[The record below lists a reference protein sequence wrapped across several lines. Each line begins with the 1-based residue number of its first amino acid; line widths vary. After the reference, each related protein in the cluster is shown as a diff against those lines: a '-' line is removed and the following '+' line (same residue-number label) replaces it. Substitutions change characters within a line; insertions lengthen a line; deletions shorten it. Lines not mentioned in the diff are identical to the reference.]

1 MNPACFPTRYAYH
14 VPVHPGG
21 TRKEAISGT
30 TFHTSG
36 EKPAK
41 PASHE
46 MTVPTPESFQNRIL
60 SFYHSHR
67 RDLPWRD
74 TTDPYRILVSEIM
87 LQQTQVDRV
96 KEKYTRFTARFPD
109 IESLAE
115 ATIEEVLREWQG
127 LGYNRRA
134 LALKKAAGEIVER
147 FGGVLPD
154 DEKSLR
160 SLPGIGP
167 YTAAAILAFAFNRP
181 AVMIE
186 TNIRRV
192 FIHCFFKDRTGVTD
206 REILP
211 LIEETLGRENPREW
225 YNALMDYGWYL
236 GSAIGN
242 PNRRSRHYQRQA
254 PFEGSNRQ
262 IRGKILRLLVGGG
275 DSVIEDLCMTLDLPA
290 SAVSPVLIQLEDEG
304 FIAREGNRVRIA

>member
-1 MNPACFPTRYAYH
+1 M
-14 VPVHPGG
+14 
-21 TRKEAISGT
+21 T
-30 TFHTSG
+30 TSEEFRL
-36 EKPAK
+36 K
-41 PASHE
+41 
-46 MTVPTPESFQNRIL
+46 VY
-60 SFYHSHR
+60 SFYSTHR
-67 RDLPWRD
+67 RDLPWRN

-96 KEKYTRFTARFPD
+96 REKYTGFLSRFPD
-109 IESLAE
+109 IESLAG
-115 ATIEEVLREWQG
+115 ASTEEVLAEWQG

-134 LALKKAAGEIVER
+134 LALKKAAGEIVQR
-147 FGGVLPD
+147 FGGFIPE

-181 AVMIE
+181 VVMIE

-192 FIHCFFKDRTGVTD
+192 FIHCFFRDRTEVSD
-206 REILP
+206 EEILP
-211 LIEETLGRENPREW
+211 LIQETLDRENPQEW

-236 GSAIGN
+236 GATIEN

-262 IRGKILRLLVGGG
+262 IRGRILKLLVGGG
-275 DSVIEDLCMTLDLPA
+275 DTGIVDLCRNLDLPA
-290 SAVSPVLIQLEDEG
+290 SAIGPVLSQLENEG
-304 FIAREGNRVRIA
+304 FITRKGDRVRIA

>member
-1 MNPACFPTRYAYH
+1 M
-14 VPVHPGG
+14 
-21 TRKEAISGT
+21 T
-30 TFHTSG
+30 TSEEFRLKIT
-36 EKPAK
+36 
-41 PASHE
+41 
-46 MTVPTPESFQNRIL
+46 N
-60 SFYHSHR
+60 FYHSHR

-109 IESLAE
+109 VGSLAQ
-115 ATIEEVLREWQG
+115 ATIEEVLSEWQG

-134 LALKKAAGEIVER
+134 LALEKAAVEIVER

-181 AVMIE
+181 VVMIE

-192 FIHCFFKDRTGVTD
+192 FIHCFFKDRTGVAD
-206 REILP
+206 SEILP
-211 LIEETLGRENPREW
+211 LIEETLDRENPREW
-225 YNALMDYGWYL
+225 YNALMDYGWHL

-262 IRGKILRLLVGGG
+262 IRGKILKRLVEGG
-275 DSVIEDLCMTLDLPA
+275 DTAIEDLCRNLNLPV
-290 SAVSPVLIQLEDEG
+290 SAVGPVLSQLEHEG
-304 FIAREGNRVRIA
+304 FITWKGNRVRIA

>member
-1 MNPACFPTRYAYH
+1 
-14 VPVHPGG
+14 
-21 TRKEAISGT
+21 
-30 TFHTSG
+30 
-36 EKPAK
+36 
-41 PASHE
+41 

-74 TTDPYRILVSEIM
+74 TADPYRILVSEIM

-96 KEKYTRFTARFPD
+96 KEKYTWFTARFPD
-109 IESLAE
+109 IGSLAQ
-115 ATIEEVLREWQG
+115 ATIEEVLSEWQG

-134 LALKKAAGEIVER
+134 LALKKAAVEIVER

-154 DEKSLR
+154 NEKSLR
-160 SLPGIGP
+160 SLPAIGP

-181 AVMIE
+181 VVMIE

-192 FIHCFFKDRTGVTD
+192 CIHCFFKDLTGVAD

-225 YNALMDYGWYL
+225 YNALMDYGWHL

-262 IRGKILRLLVGGG
+262 IRGKIIRLLVGGA
-275 DSVIEDLCMTLDLPA
+275 DTVIEDLCMTLDLPA
-290 SAVSPVLIQLEDEG
+290 SAVGPVLSQLEDEG